1 MAPHAIISYDDSL
14 NDHDAL
20 MFGRVLGELGSRL
33 TLAYVRHARRDRPEH
48 EQLDAGAADALLERG
63 ARWLEQDAIQ
73 RRIVISGSTG
83 EGLAWLAQSEQADI
97 VVFGAEYRSPNGH
110 VSIGRSAQ
118 TLLER
123 GPAAVALAPAGYQTG
138 HREIATVGV
147 LPGSADEAAI
157 ETAFSIAGRL
167 DATVVDRAHAVDL
180 LVVGSRQDAPIGRVS
195 ISSRSQ
201 NAIEEAR
208 LAGARRRSRRRAALR
223 DARHRL
229 ALPS

>member
-20 MFGRVLGELGSRL
+20 MFGRVLGELGCRL
-33 TLAYVRHARRDRPEH
+33 TLAYVRHARRDRPEQ
-48 EQLDAGAADALLERG
+48 EQLAAGVADALLERG
-63 ARWLEQDAIQ
+63 ARWLQDASVQ

-83 EGLAWLAQSEQADI
+83 EGLAWLAESEDADI

-110 VSIGRSAQ
+110 VSLGRSAQ

-123 GPAAVALAPAGYQTG
+123 GPAAVALAPAGYQAG

-167 DATVVDRAHAVDL
+167 GATVVDRAHGVDL
-180 LVVGSRQDAPIGRVS
+180 LVVGSRPDAPVGCVS
-195 ISSRSQ
+195 ISSRSH
-201 NAIEEAR
+201 NAIEEATSPV
-208 LAGARRRSRRRAALR
+208 LAVARGAALHFETLVT
-223 DARHRL
+223 A
-229 ALPS
+229 

>member
-63 ARWLEQDAIQ
+63 ARWLEDDSIQ

-83 EGLAWLAQSEQADI
+83 EGLAWLAESEQADV
-97 VVFGAEYRSPNGH
+97 VVFGAEYRSANGH

-123 GPAAVALAPAGYQTG
+123 GPAAVALAPAGYQAG

-167 DATVVDRAHAVDL
+167 GATVVDRAHAVDL
-180 LVVGSRQDAPIGRVS
+180 LVVGSRPDAPIGRVS

-201 NAIEEAR
+201 NAIEEATAPV
-208 LAGARRRSRRRAALR
+208 LVVARGVALHFETLVT
-223 DARHRL
+223 A
-229 ALPS
+229 

>member
-20 MFGRVLGELGSRL
+20 MFGRVLAELGSRL

-48 EQLDAGAADALLERG
+48 EVLDADAADALLERG
-63 ARWLEQDAIQ
+63 ARWVEDDCIQ

-83 EGLAWLAQSEQADI
+83 EGLAWLARSEQADV
-97 VVFGAEYRSPNGH
+97 VVFGADYRSPHGH

-123 GPAAVALAPAGYQTG
+123 GPAAVALAPAGYQTD
-138 HREIATVGV
+138 HREIATIGV
-147 LPGSADEAAI
+147 LPGSADESAI
-157 ETAFSIAGRL
+157 ETAFSMAGRL
-167 DATVVDRAHAVDL
+167 GATVVNRAHAVDL
-180 LVVGSRQDAPIGRVS
+180 LVVGSRTDAPIGLVS

-201 NAIEEAR
+201 NAIEEATAPV
-208 LAGARRRSRRRAALR
+208 LVVARGAALPF
-223 DARHRL
+223 DTLVTA
-229 ALPS
+229 